1 MCILHCNKKGL
12 NKDENK
18 RMTRTGVCQKQE
30 NIFQIAEIMHIQIN
44 ITKGMREMQAY
55 QMKRKIRQTKP
66 ESESNNL
73 ETKFKKIT

>member
-12 NKDENK
+12 TKDENK
-18 RMTRTGVCQKQE
+18 RAMRMGACQKQE

-44 ITKGMREMQAY
+44 ITKGMKDMQAY

-66 ESESNNL
+66 ESESNKW
-73 ETKFKKIT
+73 EIK

>member
-1 MCILHCNKKGL
+1 
-12 NKDENK
+12 
-18 RMTRTGVCQKQE
+18 
-30 NIFQIAEIMHIQIN
+30 MHIQIN

-66 ESESNNL
+66 ESESNNW